1 MLNLIVKAPV
11 AERANLAHSQI
22 GKRDFGS
29 IKRMIALG
37 KMLYAEK
44 TVWAENPTANIGI
57 LSLAVLQI
65 FARSCRA

>member
-1 MLNLIVKAPV
+1 
-11 AERANLAHSQI
+11 
-22 GKRDFGS
+22 
-29 IKRMIALG
+29 LG

>member
-44 TVWAENPTANIGI
+44 HRLG
-57 LSLAVLQI
+57 
-65 FARSCRA
+65 

>member
-29 IKRMIALG
+29 IKRKIALG
-37 KMLYAEK
+37 KMPVCRK
-44 TVWAENPTANIGI
+44 TPSGLKIRRRTSE
-57 LSLAVLQI
+57 
-65 FARSCRA
+65 F